1 MTVYEALQKLTKR
14 ELKEY
19 LDELQT
25 ESQLESERYG
35 TISYVSDT
43 FDKYWANDYRLLA
56 MDSLAK
62 DKEEYFKKTSMG
74 IPIDSLM
81 DCLEMVK
88 KKKGGENIE

>member
-56 MDSLAK
+56 MESLAK
-62 DKEEYFKKTSMG
+62 DKEEYFKKTSTG
-74 IPIDSLM
+74 TPINSLL

-88 KKKGGENIE
+88 EKGNERI